1 MAFDIV
7 DRAAAGR
14 IGRFQTA
21 HGTVTTPTLMPVV
34 NPNIDLVSPQEMRD
48 RFGCEMVITNSYV
61 IHKHDHLR
69 EQALSEG
76 VHKVIDWDGPIMT
89 DSGTFQMYVYG
100 DVEVGPNEIVE
111 FQKNMGVD
119 VATCLDLFVTPDMT
133 REEAEH
139 AVATTLER
147 TAAAARLM
155 RGDGESPG
163 IDPDGK
169 SLINATVQGGLHADL
184 RQACAAAYRDLPV
197 EYHTIGGVVPVM
209 ERQMYPELVDIIL
222 NSQQYMRKD
231 RPVHLFG
238 AGHPLVFP
246 LATALGCDLFDSSSY
261 AKYAKDGR
269 LMTPGGTVKVAELT
283 EFPFS
288 SRDLD
293 KWTPAEL
300 NKALRNRPKKGIAQ
314 RGSESWEAERAIAM
328 WNLDVCFTDMRR
340 IRQAIRDGV
349 LWELVEQRA
358 ACHPMLAAATRR
370 LGEKGPQSWLEE
382 REPTSGTKAL
392 RYTGGLT
399 HRRPMFARIHE
410 RMQSRVTPIG
420 ETATAEADSSYA
432 HAGEEKREAAMHK
445 EPKNKPYGDALG
457 AKLDPEQDH
466 IVISGLGP
474 VPLGLDEAY
483 PFSQS
488 HIPRLASL
496 DPQHMG
502 WVGTTKDAFLDAHD
516 LMPGI
521 PGPGL
526 PGARLDRDFLQVLRT
541 SDYQFGAGAGL
552 ALTGAWTPERVRDA
566 VIARG
571 DVASTTPEARIR
583 EFAGID
589 VTGASGSEE
598 GTETESAAGLA
609 NISGS
614 TGASDASHAHARPTP
629 LVPLGETVARGDGF
643 STESS
648 RATLKLR
655 TVALGK
661 DHVLSLRAG
670 DGLWTLKVAGAK
682 ILHKALPAPANR
694 VVVHAD
700 SVPFNRDGKSVFA
713 QFVLDC
719 DPALRP
725 GDECLVVDEADNLLA
740 VGRALLN
747 REEMQDFQS
756 GVAVKVREGI
766 QA

>member
-14 IGRFQTA
+14 IGRFGTA
-21 HGTVTTPTLMPVV
+21 HGNVTTPTLMPVV
-34 NPNIDLVSPQEMRD
+34 NPNIDLVSPKEMRD

-69 EQALSEG
+69 EQALAEG
-76 VHKVIDWDGPIMT
+76 VHKVIDWDGPVMT

-147 TAAAARLM
+147 TAAAAKLM
-155 RGDGESPG
+155 RGDGTTPG
-163 IDPDGK
+163 IDPEGK

-209 ERQMYPELVDIIL
+209 ERQMYPDLVDIIL

-269 LMTPGGTVKVAELT
+269 IMTPGGTLKVAELT

-300 NKALRNRPKKGIAQ
+300 NKALRSRPKKGIAA
-314 RGSESWEAERAIAM
+314 RGSESWEAERAIAL

-340 IRQAIRDGV
+340 IRQAIRDGM

-370 LGEKGPQSWLEE
+370 LGEPAAQKWLEE
-382 REPTSGTKAL
+382 REPTSSIKAL

-399 HRRPMFARIHE
+399 HRRPMFRRIHE
-410 RMQSRVTPIG
+410 RLQDRFVPIG
-420 ETATAEADSSYA
+420 TVAESDLDTHHAA
-432 HAGEEKREAAMHK
+432 AGEEKREAAMHK

-466 IVISGLGP
+466 VVISGLGP

-488 HIPRLASL
+488 HIPRLADL

-502 WVGTTKDAFLDAHD
+502 WVGSAKDGFLAAHD

-541 SDYQFGAGAGL
+541 ADYQFGAGAGL
-552 ALTGAWTPERVRDA
+552 ALTGAWSAERVREA
-566 VIARG
+566 VVTRG
-571 DVASTTPEARIR
+571 ALVTTTPEERVRA
-583 EFAGID
+583 FSGID
-589 VTGASGSEE
+589 VTGQSE
-598 GTETESAAGLA
+598 
-609 NISGS
+609 
-614 TGASDASHAHARPTP
+614 AHADEPEAPAPAAPGPQTP
-629 LVPLGETVARGDGF
+629 LVPLGETVSRSPDF

-648 RATLKLR
+648 KATLKLR
-655 TVALGK
+655 TVALGA

-682 ILHKALPAPANR
+682 ILHQALPSPANR

-740 VGRALLN
+740 VGRVLLN

-756 GVAVKVREGI
+756 GAAVKVREGI
-766 QA
+766 PE